1 MLSSG
6 NAQIRTEA
14 EWTETRTTL
23 LLYRILGAT
32 PETVTPPPKSH
43 QMTEELLRQP
53 VIEIPLFNFFFLF
66 LHLHFSLHH
75 LHHHI

>member
-32 PETVTPPPKSH
+32 PETVTPPPKVPPDDGRVAPSAGH
-43 QMTEELLRQP
+43 
-53 VIEIPLFNFFFLF
+53 
-66 LHLHFSLHH
+66 
-75 LHHHI
+75 